1 MKNLDEISQS
11 FRKRAYFRLVVSLK
25 KSYKLKNSDCDALHN
40 KIFSHFKPMKTWLI
54 LTWGGWKS
62 KWGKEF
68 FLSWGQQNFIQGQ
81 PAPHKYGTIP
91 HQQSAS
97 CMYTTNAG
105 MSLSTNTQNTTS
117 ISNTELTA
125 VFSTSAVYSNFR
137 KYAHPSFLP

>member
-11 FRKRAYFRLVVSLK
+11 FRKRACFRLIVSLK
-25 KSYKLKNSDCDALHN
+25 KSYKLKNSDRDALHN

-68 FLSWGQQNFIQGQ
+68 FLPWGQQNFIQGQ

-91 HQQSAS
+91 HQQGAS
-97 CMYTTNAG
+97 CTRQIQGWVCQLMHKIQQAHLLQNLQLLLAPVQCTGVSLESPVFTTH
-105 MSLSTNTQNTTS
+105 Q
-117 ISNTELTA
+117 
-125 VFSTSAVYSNFR
+125 
-137 KYAHPSFLP
+137 